1 MRYFFLAAFFL
12 APFFFAV
19 FLAFLAFFFAMSN
32 LTNEE
37 TEMTHANVGVGSRSL
52 NRTLTRLLTPA
63 SCIVT
68 P

>member
-12 APFFFAV
+12 APFFFA
-19 FLAFLAFFFAMSN
+19 AFLAFFLAMSN

-37 TEMTHANVGVGSRSL
+37 REMTHANVGVRSRSL